1 MGVKYYEDYFGLC
14 YPTASNDDTTGLKDF
29 IGARNK
35 ISVEMFFQCDEFV
48 DFQLDNMSG
57 NSYNAIKLGE

>member
-1 MGVKYYEDYFGLC
+1 MGINYYEDYFGLC
-14 YPTASNDDTTGLKDF
+14 YSTAINNDTTCLKDF

-48 DFQLDNMSG
+48 DFPLDNMSS